1 MSQTPSDTKP
11 PGWADSLIELLES
24 QHALVGELSTLA
36 DRQKTLVRDRRTE
49 ALLGLLT
56 ERQQI
61 LDRFAGMQE
70 RLGSLT
76 ADLDRR
82 ITEVEDPARTRIQA
96 LIGEIGDR
104 LTVVMA
110 GDERDQQSLEAARG
124 DTARELREIDTARVA
139 RAAYQGSGPA
149 GSRYADRQG

>member
-1 MSQTPSDTKP
+1 MSDNKTDATSPA
-11 PGWADSLIELLES
+11 WADALVELLES

-36 DRQKTLVRDRRTE
+36 DRQQTLVRDRQTE

-70 RLGSLT
+70 QLGTLT
-76 ADLDRR
+76 ANLDQR
-82 ITEVEDPARTRIQA
+82 IAEVKEPVRSRIQT
-96 LIGEIGDR
+96 LIAEIGDR

-110 GDERDQQSLEAARG
+110 GDERDQQALEAART
-124 DTARELREIDTARVA
+124 DTASDLRDIDAARIA
-139 RAAYQGSGPA
+139 RAAYQGPNVA
-149 GSRYADRQG
+149 VSRYADRQG